1 MKKIIHKIKVY
12 PKVEKLYEPFYQKRR
27 VAIYA
32 RVSTSSDEQ
41 LHSIE
46 AQRDYYIK
54 YVEER
59 SDLIF
64 VKLYADEGIT
74 GTSQKMRVEFQKMMS
89 DAKAGAFDLIITKS
103 ISRFARNTVDSLICI
118 RLLKEYGIEVYFQKE
133 DIGTFDS
140 KGEFMITLLSSMAQ
154 EESRSISENV
164 AWGHRKRF
172 ADGKYTVP
180 YNRFLGYDRGAEGG
194 LVVNQKQA
202 ILVRL
207 IFKLYLEGKTPAGI
221 CRYLNQAEIPTP
233 AGKDK
238 WSQTVINSMLTNEK
252 YKGDALLQKKFT
264 VDYLTKKRKINEG
277 ELNQYYVTDGHEA
290 IIPRDT
296 FDYVQK
302 IIKRRNKIYGRGYSC
317 TNALASKIRCE
328 YCGNFYGLKS
338 AHSGKSRAWYW
349 FCNNRYKTKA
359 VCSTPR
365 VRKEAMQ
372 FACLKAILFLFSKR
386 ISMLNYAIK
395 LISLSIHPDK
405 KPAQSNS
412 RMDAISKY
420 IYGFRAST
428 NDIHITEEVLCIVVE
443 MILATADNHLLF
455 RFIDGTE
462 HDFDLGLSNT

>member
-1 MKKIIHKIKVY
+1 M
-12 PKVEKLYEPFYQKRR
+12 
-27 VAIYA
+27 
-32 RVSTSSDEQ
+32 
-41 LHSIE
+41 
-46 AQRDYYIK
+46 
-54 YVEER
+54 
-59 SDLIF
+59 
-64 VKLYADEGIT
+64 YADEGIT

-180 YNRFLGYDRGAEGG
+180 YDRFLGYDRGAEGG

-264 VDYLTKKRKINEG
+264 IDYLTKKRKINEG

-302 IIKRRNKIYGRGYSC
+302 IINHRRTVYGRGYSC
-317 TNALASKIRCE
+317 ANALTSKIQCE
-328 YCGNFYGLKS
+328 CCDSFYGLKS
-338 AHSGKSRAWYW
+338 SHSGKHRAWYW
-349 FCNNRYKTKA
+349 FCNNKYKAKT

-372 FACLKAILFLFSKR
+372 FACLKAVLFLFSNR
-386 ISMLNYAIK
+386 ISMLNYALN
-395 LISLSIHPDK
+395 LISLSIQQDK
-405 KPAQSNS
+405 TSAQNKS

-420 IYGFRAST
+420 ICALRTSQ
-428 NDIHITEEVLCIVVE
+428 NNTEVS
-443 MILATADNHLLF
+443 HLIF
-455 RFIDGTE
+455 
-462 HDFDLGLSNT
+462 

>member
-12 PKVEKLYEPFYQKRR
+12 PKVEKLYESFYQKRR

-41 LHSIE
+41 LNSIE
-46 AQRDYYIK
+46 AQRDYYLK

-64 VKLYADEGIT
+64 AKLYADEGIT

-89 DAKAGAFDLIITKS
+89 DAKSGAFDLIITKS

-172 ADGKYTVP
+172 ADGKYSVA
-180 YNRFLGYDRGAEGG
+180 YDRFLGYDRGSQGG
-194 LVVNQKQA
+194 LVVNQTQA

-233 AGKDK
+233 GGKDK
-238 WSQTVINSMLTNEK
+238 WSQTVINSILRNEK

-264 VDYLTKKRKINEG
+264 VDYLTKKMKINEG

-296 FDYVQK
+296 FDYAQK
-302 IIKRRNKIYGRGYSC
+302 TINHRRTVYGHGYSC
-317 TNALASKIRCE
+317 INALASKIQCE
-328 YCGNFYGLKS
+328 YCSNFYGLKS
-338 AHSGKSRAWYW
+338 AHSGKHRAWYW
-349 FCNNRYKTKA
+349 FCKNRYKTKT
-359 VCSTPR
+359 VCPTPR
-365 VRKEAMQ
+365 VRKEVMQ
-372 FACLKAILFLFSKR
+372 FACLKAILFLLSNR
-386 ISMLNYAIK
+386 ISMLNYAIN

-405 KPAQSNS
+405 KSAQNKS

-420 IYGFRAST
+420 IYGFRT
-428 NDIHITEEVLCIVVE
+428 RQNNIYITEEVLRIVVE
-443 MILATADNHLLF
+443 MILATAGGHLLF
-455 RFIDGTE
+455 RFINGE
-462 HDFDLGLSNT
+462 VYEFDLNG